1 MNDTE
6 WPEEAPAEKKSG
18 VPKWVWFG
26 CGGGCLLA
34 LLLAA
39 VASFFFMTFIRDAQD
54 PEKVW
59 PLVAEA
65 LPFDERPEGWTV
77 SGGGMLGTN
86 QIVMFPEGGKEM
98 AMLYTF
104 PSSEGLDELFDPESM
119 ANNMVMLSIENA
131 EFGEIEIQG
140 RKART
145 LRFEAP
151 APGTDETR
159 PSLRIDL
166 TGDGS
171 VYACL
176 QVSNPPDR
184 GPVSDEDVQRMLEPF
199 DVWRGK

>member
-26 CGGGCLLA
+26 CGGGCIVA

-39 VASFFFMTFIRDAQD
+39 VASFFFMTFIKDAQD

-77 SGGGMLGTN
+77 SGGGLMGTN
-86 QIVMFPEGGKEM
+86 QIVMIPEGGEGM

-104 PSSEGLDELFDPESM
+104 PNSEGLNELFDPESM

-131 EFGEIEIQG
+131 EAGEIEVQG

-151 APGTDETR
+151 APGTDKAI

-166 TGDGS
+166 TGDGN
-171 VYACL
+171 VYVCL
-176 QVSNPPDR
+176 QVFKQ
-184 GPVSDEDVQRMLEPF
+184 GGTEPVADEDVRRMLEPF